1 MKLFKE
7 VIKNN
12 LKLMIIYVI
21 LGITFTFLGLYA
33 TNYFQVIID
42 SFGTNTTTISMII
55 FYGIILLVTA
65 IITRLSLSVLS
76 FTFPSTWSP
85 IFNLCSE
92 IITLLI

>member
-7 VIKNN
+7 VIRNN

-65 IITRLSLSVLS
+65 IIGYIDNYPDRKL
-76 FTFPSTWSP
+76 
-85 IFNLCSE
+85 FNKLK
-92 IITLLI
+92 L